1 MRTFNIYSLSNFQTY
16 NTVLLTLVTMVT
28 VVYYIPIDSLD
39 TFWLLNSG
47 PLSHNAFKTD
57 GTFPCL
63 ANVIGKKQ
71 LQCSTQRSLS
81 CEI

>member
-16 NTVLLTLVTMVT
+16 NRVLLTLVTMAT
-28 VVYYIPIDSLD
+28 VVYYIPIDALD
-39 TFWLLNSG
+39 KFWLLNSG
-47 PLSHNAFKTD
+47 PLCHNTFKTD

-71 LQCSTQRSLS
+71 LRCSTQRSLC